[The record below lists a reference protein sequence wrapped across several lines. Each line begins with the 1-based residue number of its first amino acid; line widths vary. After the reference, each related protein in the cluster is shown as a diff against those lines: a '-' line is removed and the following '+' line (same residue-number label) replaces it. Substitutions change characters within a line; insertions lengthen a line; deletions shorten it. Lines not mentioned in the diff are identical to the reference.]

1 MRTHVIGALAGL
13 CVAVA
18 AGAAF
23 AQETPSDPTDT
34 MLPDKSEPE
43 VPAQPLP
50 SAPIEEDAR
59 TAPGTST
66 TTGITPA
73 QPSTTV
79 VPQREVYTTE
89 KVEKPVVVKEPVIV
103 REPAPRTV
111 VVKEKTLLYPW
122 GMAVSAGG
130 GVMDFAG
137 ESARGMTG
145 TAGQWDAR
153 VAFGTRQAIGFEAAY
168 IGTAGSIDAIGL
180 DSDAM
185 LVSNGAEGLLR
196 VNLVPGPVQPYAFG
210 GVAWRR
216 YDLTNTDTNTSDV
229 IGQDDVLEVP
239 LGVGLG
245 FRAGGL
251 LLDARAAYRVAT
263 DEDLIPNEEQTG
275 FSTLDSVN
283 VSGHVGVE
291 F

>member
-1 MRTHVIGALAGL
+1 MRTAMIGALAGL
-13 CVAVA
+13 CVALA
-18 AGAAF
+18 ASAAI
-23 AQETPSDPTDT
+23 ADENPGNADDT
-34 MLPDKSEPE
+34 LLPGKTEPP

-50 SAPIEEDAR
+50 DAPIEEDAR
-59 TAPGTST
+59 PAPTTAQP
-66 TTGITPA
+66 
-73 QPSTTV
+73 PSTTV
-79 VPQREVYTTE
+79 VPVPQREVYQTE
-89 KVEKPVVVKEPVIV
+89 RVEPVVVKEPVLV
-103 REPAPRTV
+103 QQPAPRTV
-111 VVKEKTLLYPW
+111 VVRERTLLYPW

-137 ESARGMTG
+137 DSARDMTG

-153 VAFGTRQAIGFEAAY
+153 LAFGTRQAIGFEAAY

-180 DSDAM
+180 DTDAM

-196 VNLVPGPVQPYAFG
+196 VNFVPGVVQPYAFG

-245 FRAGGL
+245 FRTGSL
-251 LLDARAAYRVAT
+251 ILDARAAYRIAT

-283 VSGHVGVE
+283 VSGHIGVE

>member
-1 MRTHVIGALAGL
+1 MRTRTIGALAAL
-13 CVAVA
+13 CVAFA
-18 AGAAF
+18 ASAAI
-23 AQETPSDPTDT
+23 AQESPANEGDK
-34 MLPDKSEPE
+34 MVPDKTEPA

-50 SAPIEEDAR
+50 SAPIEDAR
-59 TAPGTST
+59 PAPTTPTAPT
-66 TTGITPA
+66 TTVVPG
-73 QPSTTV
+73 STTV
-79 VPQREVYTTE
+79 VPQRDVYQSE
-89 KVEKPVVVKEPVIV
+89 RVEPVVVKEPVLV
-103 REPAPRTV
+103 QPRPV

-137 ESARGMTG
+137 DSARDITG

-153 VAFGTRQAIGFEAAY
+153 IAFGTRQPIGFEAAY

-196 VNLVPGPVQPYAFG
+196 VNFVPGVVQPYAFG

-239 LGVGLG
+239 LGLGIG
-245 FRAGGL
+245 FRTGSL
-251 LLDARAAYRVAT
+251 ILDARAAYRVAT
-263 DEDLIPNEEQTG
+263 DEDLIPNEDQTG

-283 VSGHVGVE
+283 ISGHVGVE